1 MSVFCSVPSHSNPID
16 TEMDKPGG
24 EIPPHRSQ
32 HHPRPARSG
41 KGAQSAKSLV
51 WYMAWNLRIHDSKTL
66 KQGGGNLW
74 PQLTIGAPNYD
85 EPFGCNAEFPSHR
98 WTEPP
103 PDVEHRYRF
112 GSCGGGQQRD
122 SKRGESATWRPHQ
135 PQYPSRLNNE
145 IDDGSLRSLPPSDGA
160 LLRRLPLKGGGCDCE
175 WRSQGTIHPN
185 RTYVR

>member
-24 EIPPHRSQ
+24 EIPLHRSQ

-41 KGAQSAKSLV
+41 KGAQSAKSLI

-66 KQGGGNLW
+66 EQGGGDLW

-145 IDDGSLRSLPPSDGA
+145 IDGGS
-160 LLRRLPLKGGGCDCE
+160 
-175 WRSQGTIHPN
+175 I
-185 RTYVR
+185 